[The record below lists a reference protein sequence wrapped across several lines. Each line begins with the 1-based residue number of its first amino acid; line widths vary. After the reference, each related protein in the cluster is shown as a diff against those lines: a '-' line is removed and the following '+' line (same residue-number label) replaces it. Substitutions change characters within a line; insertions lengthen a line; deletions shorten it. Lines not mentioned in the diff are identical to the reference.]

1 MKKTMNAVLLSSLF
15 FISYSSAA
23 VTVEDILKSQ
33 QTIKAPNGMK
43 DPNNYDISR
52 TDVNEPISNS
62 DKKTNFFEFSTGSE
76 STTQKI
82 KKMLPTSGYICSLNR
97 STGYYGRGLKGMD
110 AQVYQSGG
118 YWYLKSGRASCGGC
132 ATSAQAICFSR

>member
-1 MKKTMNAVLLSSLF
+1 MKKTINAVLLSSLF
-15 FISYSSAA
+15 FIGYSSAE
-23 VTVEDILKSQ
+23 VTVEDVQK
-33 QTIKAPNGMK
+33 IKAPIGMK
-43 DPNNYDISR
+43 PANNYSISS